1 MSHLLPLLPQASSC
15 MPTSVHALGLLV
27 LGDAAQFQRTAQG
40 QLAAVGAGGKPGLGA
55 RSL

>member
-1 MSHLLPLLPQASSC
+1 